1 MNIKK
6 LYLFALLI
14 GGFSFSVSA
23 QYLEEL
29 IRFSQ
34 PEQNATARFRAM
46 GNAQNALG
54 GDLSSIGGNPAGLG
68 FFNQS
73 DINIGFDYLNDLN
86 KATYFGEKTQQNVD
100 KFKISHAGAVFHL
113 PARKQRGANLS
124 QGWLNFNIG
133 ISYAQTNNF
142 HTKAGYIGLN
152 PESSIADFMVETP
165 GSVYNDFGWDA
176 GMIDEHGKGG
186 DIPMTMLDN
195 RQEVYNIERGTQ
207 SETNLS
213 FGANYGNFL
222 YIGASVGFAR
232 IDHRYEHLYMEDG
245 VIEDY
250 TYIVTQNP
258 DSRFTNRADPIYYN
272 LLQSDYYYDNEYVSA
287 TRGNGV
293 NAKLGVIFKPTPMI
307 QLGLSATTPTWYQM
321 TNDFSYRFYIEN
333 DQLNG
338 ETTSFDDWEDT
349 YFDYKFRSPY
359 RINGGVA
366 VLFGR
371 GLISADVEFVD
382 YASMQFSSD
391 DRNTD
396 GTMSADISQ
405 TLKGTANFRF
415 GGEYLF
421 TDNLL
426 ARAGFAYNGSPRKDM
441 DNDTQLVSAGLGYRV
456 NNMYVDLAYQNV
468 TEKYGHSP
476 YTLESMPSPVA
487 DINHTRNRVFLT
499 LGFKF

>member
-1 MNIKK
+1 
-6 LYLFALLI
+6 
-14 GGFSFSVSA
+14 
-23 QYLEEL
+23 
-29 IRFSQ
+29 
-34 PEQNATARFRAM
+34 NATARFRAM

-73 DINIGFDYLNDLN
+73 DVNIGFDYLNDLN

-250 TYIVTQNP
+250 TYIVT
-258 DSRFTNRADPIYYN
+258 
-272 LLQSDYYYDNEYVSA
+272 
-287 TRGNGV
+287 
-293 NAKLGVIFKPTPMI
+293 
-307 QLGLSATTPTWYQM
+307 
-321 TNDFSYRFYIEN
+321 
-333 DQLNG
+333 
-338 ETTSFDDWEDT
+338 
-349 YFDYKFRSPY
+349 
-359 RINGGVA
+359 
-366 VLFGR
+366 
-371 GLISADVEFVD
+371 
-382 YASMQFSSD
+382 
-391 DRNTD
+391 
-396 GTMSADISQ
+396 
-405 TLKGTANFRF
+405 
-415 GGEYLF
+415 
-421 TDNLL
+421 
-426 ARAGFAYNGSPRKDM
+426 
-441 DNDTQLVSAGLGYRV
+441 
-456 NNMYVDLAYQNV
+456 
-468 TEKYGHSP
+468 
-476 YTLESMPSPVA
+476 
-487 DINHTRNRVFLT
+487 
-499 LGFKF
+499 